1 MAVPWIEQGLELA
14 RREGLTGWEAVGI
27 YSLGVARW
35 MLDDLEAAEEHVG
48 RSVEILRGLDPS
60 EPIPSPSNIAEIR
73 TSRFAER
80 PNLPLVFEDTLQP
93 FAEISCAEAVG
104 VCTREPGRDR
114 PRVVATTPVPGR
126 CWTRAQPASRSRPTS
141 AGQAAVLVRRAYL
154 ALAEGDQPTARSH
167 LEHALELRR
176 RQSDRRG
183 LGLALSGLGLVE
195 TLGGDHAAA
204 ERHLEEA
211 RGIFRRAGDRW
222 GLASTLW
229 RTADLAFARDDV
241 DAAEAALEEALAV
254 LWATG
259 RERWI
264 ANTLVGL
271 SDVALLRGDPARGRS
286 CSGRR
291 KSATRLVT
299 TGSALRTSRRACRRC
314 KAPAKPVQRDA
325 CDAAP
330 SHQKED

>member
-104 VCTREPGRDR
+104 YALANQAGIVRGRGDH
-114 PRVVATTPVPGR
+114 A
-126 CWTRAQPASRSRPTS
+126 RARALLDES
-141 AGQAAVLVRRAYL
+141 AACFEESADERGQAAVLVRRAYL
-154 ALAEGDQPTARSH
+154 ALAEGDQPMARSH

-271 SDVALLRGDPARGRS
+271 SDVALLRGDPARGEELLAGGARAV
-286 CSGRR
+286 R
-291 KSATRLVT
+291 
-299 TGSALRTSRRACRRC
+299 GS
-314 KAPAKPVQRDA
+314 
-325 CDAAP
+325 
-330 SHQKED
+330 